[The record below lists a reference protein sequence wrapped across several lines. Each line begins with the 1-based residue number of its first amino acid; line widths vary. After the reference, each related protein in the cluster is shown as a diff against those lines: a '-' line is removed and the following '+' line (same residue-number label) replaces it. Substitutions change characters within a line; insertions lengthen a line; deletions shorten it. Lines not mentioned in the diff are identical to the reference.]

1 MLHQAETSQG
11 HSVSDCVIGVC
22 GGPGESQRDFFT
34 PSMRFPACSAQYRP
48 ERAAEATFTNT
59 IDVDVDSLARCVKLS
74 FETSSVASGSL
85 DARVSTPAPCFP
97 RSFSLTDSIVS
108 ISFNNQGIMLN
119 FELSSRNSLKF
130 VRSFVNRTTY

>member
-1 MLHQAETSQG
+1 MKIMLHQAETSQG

-74 FETSSVASGSL
+74 FETSSVASGTEAL
-85 DARVSTPAPCFP
+85 TRAFRHPHLVFLAVSA
-97 RSFSLTDSIVS
+97 SLT
-108 ISFNNQGIMLN
+108 L
-119 FELSSRNSLKF
+119 
-130 VRSFVNRTTY
+130 